1 MNGEARMYVWRF
13 DIAFD
18 RASREI
24 LLANLNEIG
33 LAKNRSQLSQKITQK
48 AVTKCNE
55 KQYRFWIRKIPRNHS
70 GGSER
75 GLTRSCAQDGMLRKM
90 N

>member
-1 MNGEARMYVWRF
+1 MNGEARMCVWRF

-33 LAKNRSQLSQKITQK
+33 LAKNRSQLSQKIT
-48 AVTKCNE
+48 
-55 KQYRFWIRKIPRNHS
+55 
-70 GGSER
+70 
-75 GLTRSCAQDGMLRKM
+75 
-90 N
+90 